1 MLVRYSTI
9 QQYILLYFLLIFQ
22 GTILFRE
29 YNDIILIAVICIFF
43 LGVIRFKRYYSD
55 LDRIGFGLSVL
66 LLLVLLFTFGSLGV
80 SSILAN
86 FSRIAIVSLAYIID
100 REKFAERFVKI
111 IVFFAVISLIFFAVQ
126 CVDANILSSFMK
138 QTAYEVEV
146 SYGKVNWTLYSTPF
160 FQFNNTTLRNIGI
173 CNEPG
178 LYQILLVSALYVVMF
193 KGNALRDVTESQKKR
208 YMIILLVTLATTLS
222 LTGYAN
228 MLFLLACYFLLPTTS
243 EDISIRR
250 AKRLLAVLLIILS
263 IALANGM
270 ASEIIDKNIFE
281 KLNRIS
287 LSADAEESRLVS
299 AFADLNVAIRHP
311 FGAGF
316 DVYHQEWKSFVI
328 ADIID
333 GASCVGLTQWMAVYG
348 FIPTFYLLI
357 MLIRLAIRN
366 NTYAVQTIALLAIY
380 INTCCA
386 QPNML
391 FPALLAL
398 FIIDDQQYEMIG
410 ELND

>member
-1 MLVRYSTI
+1 MLVKYSTI

-29 YNDIILIAVICIFF
+29 YNDIILVAVICIFF
-43 LGVIRFKRYYSD
+43 SGIIKFRRYYSD
-55 LDRIGFGLSVL
+55 LDRIGIGLSGL
-66 LLLVLLFTFGSLGV
+66 LLLVLIFTSGSLGI

-86 FSRIAIVSLAYIID
+86 FARIAIVSLAYVVD

-126 CVDANILSSFMK
+126 CVDMNFLTSFMK
-138 QTAYEVEV
+138 QTAYEVDV
-146 SYGKVNWTLYSTPF
+146 SYGKVRWNLYSTPF

-178 LYQILLVSALYVVMF
+178 LYQILLVSALYVLMF
-193 KGNALRDVTESQKKR
+193 KGSTLYEVTESQKKR
-208 YMIILLVTLATTLS
+208 YMVILLITLATTLS
-222 LTGYAN
+222 LTGYVN
-228 MLFLLACYFLLPTTS
+228 MLFLLSCYFLLPTSANDAST
-243 EDISIRR
+243 RR
-250 AKRLLAVLLIILS
+250 TKRLLALLLVVLA

-270 ASEIIDKNIFE
+270 ATEVIEKNIFE
-281 KLNRIS
+281 KINRIS

-316 DVYHQEWKSFVI
+316 EVYHREWKSFVI

-348 FIPTFYLLI
+348 FIPTLYLLI
-357 MLIRLAIRN
+357 MLVRMAIRN
-366 NTYAVQTIALLAIY
+366 NTYVIQTVALLAIY
-380 INTCCA
+380 LNTCCS

-398 FIIDDQQYEMIG
+398 FIIKDQEYNQIG
-410 ELND
+410 ENNV